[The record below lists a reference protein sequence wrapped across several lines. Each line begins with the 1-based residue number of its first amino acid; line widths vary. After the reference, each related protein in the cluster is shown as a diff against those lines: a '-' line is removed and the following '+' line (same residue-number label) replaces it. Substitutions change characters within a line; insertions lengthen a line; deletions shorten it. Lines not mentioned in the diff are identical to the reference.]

1 MKNKTGQVRTM
12 KITNNFQAL
21 TCSKKSQ
28 VRMMETIAILLV
40 FFVIV
45 VIGFMFYIK
54 TASIGQSSK
63 ITKIQELES
72 IRISQAISFL
82 PELQCSSKNIIK
94 DNCFDKLK
102 LDVFQ
107 TDDFQS
113 MDGFSTNYYNMFYF
127 STIVVN
133 ETYPST
139 SNSWV
144 LYDRP
149 IEKAPFFVTSIPI
162 LIYDPVERIN
172 AFGLL
177 NVKHY
182 TQ

>member
-1 MKNKTGQVRTM
+1 MKQRKLKIFMDLKTKFSNNKKAQ
-12 KITNNFQAL
+12 I
-21 TCSKKSQ
+21 
-28 VRMMETIAILLV
+28 RMMETIAILLI

-45 VIGFMFYIK
+45 IIAFMFYIK
-54 TASIGQSSK
+54 TASVGQSSK

-102 LDVFQ
+102 MVAFESLN
-107 TDDFQS
+107 S
-113 MDGFSTNYYNMFYF
+113 EPGFDAMYYDMFYF
-127 STIVVN
+127 STITVN
-133 ETYPST
+133 ETYPDT
-139 SNSWV
+139 SNSWE
-144 LYDRP
+144 LYDRELADSP
-149 IEKAPFFVTSIPI
+149 YFVTSIPI
-162 LIYDPVERIN
+162 LLYDPVQRTN